1 MSEEE
6 VANGVGG
13 EEAVERV
20 DKKQSSKHV
29 GKDSSRWD
37 LLLEGVN
44 SPRSSCTN
52 REP

>member
-20 DKKQSSKHV
+20 DK
-29 GKDSSRWD
+29 DSGRWD